1 MSKNADV
8 EAYMVEERE
17 MPCISGKS
25 VLATLMLLMVVGG
38 LGYAA
43 FTVSSNKR
51 MTATL
56 TVHVKEQLAT
66 EDRNMNALLEYINAR
81 FFNTKSELSNTKDSL
96 TNGLDSAMAQGSANT
111 ARLTALEDQI
121 NALIQTVKEIQE
133 KINLETQPDPEDLFV
148 LDNSIFTDKLE
159 AVEQLN
165 SLAQEL
171 QEGSL
176 MVDEGNL
183 QAEQDIYAGY
193 PQFFMRK

>member
-1 MSKNADV
+1 MKPVSIYDFLPF
-8 EAYMVEERE
+8 Y
-17 MPCISGKS
+17 PC
-25 VLATLMLLMVVGG
+25 
-38 LGYAA
+38 
-43 FTVSSNKR
+43 F
-51 MTATL
+51 
-56 TVHVKEQLAT
+56 
-66 EDRNMNALLEYINAR
+66 
-81 FFNTKSELSNTKDSL
+81 
-96 TNGLDSAMAQGSANT
+96 
-111 ARLTALEDQI
+111 
-121 NALIQTVKEIQE
+121 QE